1 NTTLEGEAFEVIFND
16 KDTKKVNLDESKG
29 LIEGSAVNF
38 YGPDITAAEVNQHY
52 DAMESPD
59 PEKPLSFG
67 LNSKLVTED
76 GKLKDLVWKSGG
88 MYGEDIEKIIEWLEK
103 DEKVAENNAQAKA
116 LRLLIE
122 YYKTGDLE
130 KWDEHNVA
138 WVQATDG
145 DIDYNNG
152 FIEVYEDPKGY
163 KGSYESVVQ

>member
-67 LNSKLVTED
+67 LNSKLVKED

-88 MYGEDIEKIIEWLEK
+88 MYGEAIDKIIEWLEK
-103 DEKVAENNAQAKA
+103 AEKVAENDQQAKA
-116 LRLLIE
+116 LGLLIE
-122 YYKTGDLE
+122 FYKTGDLQTWEDYRVDWTKE
-130 KWDEHNVA
+130 KA
-138 WVQATDG
+138 G
-145 DIDYNNG
+145 DID
-152 FIEVYEDPKGY
+152 
-163 KGSYESVVQ
+163 